1 MNNNFTTTE
10 LLIQYLDGDLD
21 EAQAADIK
29 NKIDG
34 DQLVREELTNLR
46 IAKEA
51 VAAYGIKNRVGLI
64 HKEMMKELKTE
75 SPATGGVVKSM
86 LRYSLRIAAILILA
100 AGSFFTY
107 QYFSAT
113 PEKLFSQ
120 NFTSFTIHETRG
132 TGTSALKEAYQKNNM
147 PGVIEQFKLLQQP
160 EAEDYFLTGNA
171 FLNTRQPAKA
181 IEAFTTMQQKNKI
194 NNTHYYEEDAE
205 YYLAMSYLAADEVD
219 NAFPLLKKINADI
232 NHPYH
237 QHVSDWLL
245 RKVQHMTTVK

>member
-21 EAQAADIK
+21 EAQAAGIK
-29 NKIDG
+29 NKL
-34 DQLVREELTNLR
+34 DQDELAREELNNLR
-46 IAKEA
+46 MAKEA
-51 VAAYGIKNRVGLI
+51 VAAYGKRNRVGLI
-64 HKEMMKELKTE
+64 HKEMMEELKTE
-75 SPATGGVVKSM
+75 SPARGGVVKSI

-100 AGSFFTY
+100 AGSFFSY

-132 TGTSALKEAYQKNNM
+132 ADTSALTEAYQQNNM

-160 EAEDYFLTGNA
+160 KADDYFLTGNA
-171 FLNTRQPAKA
+171 FLNTLQPAKA
-181 IEAFTTMQQKNKI
+181 IDAFVTMEQKNKI
-194 NNTHYYEEDAE
+194 NNTHYYEEDME
-205 YYLAMSYLAADEVD
+205 YYLAMSYLAANEVD
-219 NAFPLLKKINADI
+219 KALPLLKKINADI

-245 RKVQHMTTVK
+245 RKVQHVTNVK